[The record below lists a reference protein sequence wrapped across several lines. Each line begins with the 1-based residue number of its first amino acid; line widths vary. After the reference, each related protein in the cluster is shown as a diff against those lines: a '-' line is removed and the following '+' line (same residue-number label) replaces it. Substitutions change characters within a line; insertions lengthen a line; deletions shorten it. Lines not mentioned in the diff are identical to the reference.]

1 VTADTT
7 DNSVRV
13 VEDENRMGDDHSITL
28 GFDVRAVLGDMDTR
42 ADSSSQ
48 GVEEDTAMVV
58 IGNEEADE
66 TKECQWL
73 ELRDSIMTTKLLPQ
87 SDSELV
93 TLISL

>member
-1 VTADTT
+1 
-7 DNSVRV
+7 
-13 VEDENRMGDDHSITL
+13 MGDDHLITL
-28 GFDVRAVLGDMDTR
+28 VFDLREVVGGMDIR
-42 ADSSSQ
+42 SDSSSQ

-73 ELRDSIMTTKLLPQ
+73 ELRGSIMTTKLRPQ
-87 SDSELV
+87 SDNEQV

>member
-1 VTADTT
+1 VTPDTT

-13 VEDENRMGDDHSITL
+13 VEDEHRMGDDHSLTL
-28 GFDVRAVLGDMDTR
+28 GSDVRAVLGGMDTR

-58 IGNEEADE
+58 IGNEEVDE

-87 SDSELV
+87 SDSELA